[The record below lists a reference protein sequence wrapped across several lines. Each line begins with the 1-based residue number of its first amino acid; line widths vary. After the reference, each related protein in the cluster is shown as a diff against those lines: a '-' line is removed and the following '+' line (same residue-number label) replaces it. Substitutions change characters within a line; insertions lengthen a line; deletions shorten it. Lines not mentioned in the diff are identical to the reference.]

1 MFGELLA
8 HLLRR
13 RCRGFGLVDD
23 FRLIREHDDIKRKV
37 RECLAIGCEGG
48 EYAEIETSLDYED
61 IHQYVTQCKV
71 AFEYDVN
78 LEDVEN
84 RIDCQKA
91 PEHADYRQGISQPS
105 ARGIGD
111 GDEKAITR
119 MACHDTT
126 SQ

>member
-1 MFGELLA
+1 MPKS
-8 HLLRR
+8 RQVSIMR
-13 RCRGFGLVDD
+13 T
-23 FRLIREHDDIKRKV
+23 
-37 RECLAIGCEGG
+37 
-48 EYAEIETSLDYED
+48 YTM
-61 IHQYVTQCKV
+61 YVTQCKV

-111 GDEKAITR
+111 GDEKGDHENGLPRHNEPIAKLIRVVSRPVSIRVIEREHGEMKAIR
-119 MACHDTT
+119 KNHYNEDCADTK
-126 SQ
+126 SRCRQSA